1 MSAGEAG
8 THVEDTGS
16 LTGHL
21 LVATP
26 MTGEFFE
33 RSVVLILHHDEDGA
47 TGVTLNKP
55 MSAEVAAV
63 LPDWQP
69 HVTAPGVLF
78 QGGPVQ
84 MDSAMGLV
92 SVPGGEAVQA
102 ETLGISMLF
111 GGLALVDLDV
121 PPPVVVPEL
130 AGLRIFVGYAGWGA
144 GQLEAELVQGAWYV
158 VEREPRDPF
167 HESADFW
174 REVLVRQRSSLS
186 LVANYTSDPEQN

>member
-1 MSAGEAG
+1 MNGPEG
-8 THVEDTGS
+8 PGS
-16 LTGHL
+16 LAGQL

-26 MTGEFFE
+26 VTGEFFH

-47 TGVTLNKP
+47 TGITLNKP
-55 MSAEVAAV
+55 MSAQVSAV
-63 LPDWQP
+63 LPEWQP

-84 MDSAMGLV
+84 TDSAMGLV
-92 SVPGGEAVQA
+92 SVPGGEAVQTEA
-102 ETLGISMLF
+102 LGIAMLF
-111 GGLALVDLDV
+111 GGLALVDLDA

-144 GQLEAELVQGAWYV
+144 GQLEAELIEGAWYV

-167 HESADFW
+167 HESADLW
-174 REVLVRQRSSLS
+174 RDVLVRQRNSLS
-186 LVANYTSDPEQN
+186 MLANYTTHPEQN